1 MLTVPRP
8 AVARTSTVPAAPLL
22 TIHPGTPGHY
32 RVRVDSLKLIRETDK
47 AVLFERVAS
56 GRQAWFPKSAVR
68 FTPPLF
74 PAFDTLSASVA
85 AWFYLKVCGS
95 L

>member
-1 MLTVPRP
+1 MLTVPHSP
-8 AVARTSTVPAAPLL
+8 VARSAEPAQLP
-22 TIHPGTPGHY
+22 TIHPGTPGNA
-32 RVRVDSLKLIRETDK
+32 RVRVDGLKLLRETDK

-74 PAFDTLSASVA
+74 PEFDTLSASVA
-85 AWFYLKVCGS
+85 AWFYLKIAGS